1 VDVGVVFRV
10 DVFEIWVKRH
20 IAGAG
25 QTGKSLV
32 DLDEGITDM
41 KVGVI
46 VVSREPAGGRVGDF
60 VGLGRKALT
69 LDKAAEG
76 FCIYILTVS
85 DVGTG
90 RFE

>member
-1 VDVGVVFRV
+1 MDVGVVFGV
-10 DVFEIWVKRH
+10 DVLELGMDGC

-25 QTGKSLV
+25 QAGKALV

-76 FCIYILTVS
+76 FCIAEDL
-85 DVGTG
+85 
-90 RFE
+90 